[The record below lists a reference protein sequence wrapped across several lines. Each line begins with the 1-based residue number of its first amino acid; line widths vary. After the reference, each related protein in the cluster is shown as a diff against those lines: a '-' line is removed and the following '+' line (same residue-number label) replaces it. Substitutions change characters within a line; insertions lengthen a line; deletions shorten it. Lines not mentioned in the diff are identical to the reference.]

1 MGESGRAGQ
10 VKGERKIDKS
20 KEGKD
25 KDKLRTIN
33 GFRTGLDVS
42 PDHSNRLG
50 MKVKLSWHSG
60 IKCCINCTKNISDN
74 IIVGSG
80 QSRLLT
86 GTGIT
91 IEGNC
96 LYTMG
101 HSGIKCCINCTKIF
115 QIIL

>member
-1 MGESGRAGQ
+1 M
-10 VKGERKIDKS
+10 
-20 KEGKD
+20 
-25 KDKLRTIN
+25 
-33 GFRTGLDVS
+33 S

-50 MKVKLSWHSG
+50 MKVKLSWHFG
-60 IKCCINCTKNISDN
+60 ITCCINCIKNISDN

-96 LYTMG
+96 SYTRG
-101 HSGIKCCINCTKIF
+101 NRVGRFENWEWGKNIRND
-115 QIIL
+115 

>member
-1 MGESGRAGQ
+1 M
-10 VKGERKIDKS
+10 
-20 KEGKD
+20 
-25 KDKLRTIN
+25 
-33 GFRTGLDVS
+33 S

-101 HSGIKCCINCTKIF
+101 NRVGRSENWEWGKNIRND
-115 QIIL
+115 

>member
-1 MGESGRAGQ
+1 M
-10 VKGERKIDKS
+10 
-20 KEGKD
+20 
-25 KDKLRTIN
+25 
-33 GFRTGLDVS
+33 S

-50 MKVKLSWHSG
+50 MKVKLSLHFG

-80 QSRLLT
+80 QSRFLT

-96 LYTMG
+96 LYIMG
-101 HSGIKCCINCTKIF
+101 NRVGCSENWEWGKNIRND
-115 QIIL
+115 

>member
-1 MGESGRAGQ
+1 M
-10 VKGERKIDKS
+10 
-20 KEGKD
+20 
-25 KDKLRTIN
+25 
-33 GFRTGLDVS
+33 S

-50 MKVKLSWHSG
+50 MKVKLSWHFG

-101 HSGIKCCINCTKIF
+101 NRVGHSENWEWGKNIRND
-115 QIIL
+115 